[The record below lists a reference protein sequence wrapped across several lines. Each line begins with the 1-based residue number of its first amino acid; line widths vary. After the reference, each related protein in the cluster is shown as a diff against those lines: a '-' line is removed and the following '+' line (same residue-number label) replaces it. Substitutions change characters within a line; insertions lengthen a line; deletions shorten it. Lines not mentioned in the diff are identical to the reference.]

1 MYLEEGGALQ
11 VVLLGREANDLLGE
25 RRVSLGD
32 WGIAKN
38 YAH

>member
-1 MYLEEGGALQ
+1 MCLEEGGALE
-11 VVLLGREANDLLGE
+11 VVLLGREADDVLGE
-25 RRVSLGD
+25 RRVFLGD